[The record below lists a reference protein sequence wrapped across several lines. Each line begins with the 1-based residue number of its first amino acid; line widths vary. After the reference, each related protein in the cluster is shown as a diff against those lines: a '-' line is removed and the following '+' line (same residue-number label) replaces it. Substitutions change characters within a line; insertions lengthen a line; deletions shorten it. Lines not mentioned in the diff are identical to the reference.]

1 MNDQEELL
9 RRTLAKVRDHI
20 EPSPDLLEEIRIAVR
35 RAERRRRLVAAAVT
49 VAVLVIT
56 LVVLFLLANLRSGG
70 SEDPEAQRQP
80 STIVVAI
87 AHQLAG
93 GTNDEGDH
101 HE

>member
-9 RRTLAKVRDHI
+9 RHTLAKVRDHI

-35 RAERRRRLVAAAVT
+35 RAERRRRLVAAAIT

-56 LVVLFLLANLRSGG
+56 LTVLFVLTNLRSGG
-70 SEDPEAQRQP
+70 AEDPEAQQQP
-80 STIVVAI
+80 STTAVAS
-87 AHQLAG
+87 AHQPLG